1 MGKNSTD
8 LWVARQVFVYEARSL
23 KVLYQTS
30 ISCVG
35 NVEWLDESTYA
46 LTYDVGVAVRFEHD
60 LTTLFGS

>member
-1 MGKNSTD
+1 MGRKSTD
-8 LWVARQVFVYEARSL
+8 LGISRQVFVYEARSL

-46 LTYDVGVAVRFEHD
+46 LTYDVGVAVRFKHD
-60 LTTLFGS
+60 LTIFFGS

>member
-1 MGKNSTD
+1 M
-8 LWVARQVFVYEARSL
+8 YEARSL

-46 LTYDVGVAVRFEHD
+46 LTYDVSVAARFEHD
-60 LTTLFGS
+60 LTIFFGS